1 MLKVTKGMKGKARKW
16 QEIVRKNQLD
26 YYYETIGNRKV
37 LVVAV
42 HAVGLNFPIACV
54 VDGRLLTDEDIEP
67 SQQSFDAF
75 FKAAMVDAD
84 SISVSDGGTI
94 IDAVYTTSIRKLK
107 QQFMGV

>member
-1 MLKVTKGMKGKARKW
+1 MIKVTKGMKGKVRKW
-16 QEIVRKNQLD
+16 EEIVRKNQFD

-42 HAVGLNFPIACV
+42 HSVGLNFPIACV

-67 SQQSFDAF
+67 SQEAFDAF

-84 SISVSDGGTI
+84 SIPISDGNKTT
-94 IDAVYTTSIRKLK
+94 DAVYTTSISRLK
-107 QQFMGV
+107 HQEVGF